1 MYQGKCVLL
10 SECIKLK
17 FIPCQKIGKPF
28 LQTIIFNISSKL
40 RILKILSYTFEF

>member
-28 LQTIIFNISSKL
+28 LQDCKL
-40 RILKILSYTFEF
+40 LYSIYLQN